1 MVPASTAHNVRSRR
15 SPPDCCNSW
24 HSHCNLSMAIS
35 SQQVAIVFFSTYAL
49 YSLTLAAGIQN
60 FVMFHNVFFYDFLTK
75 GQQILF

>member
-15 SPPDCCNSW
+15 SPPDCCNPW

-49 YSLTLAAGIQN
+49 HSLTLAAGIQN